1 MYTLQQDLE
10 SRLVRYGV
18 NFDKKGQ
25 ILRIFHGW
33 SVTIHFNGPTSFSLS
48 YIGGITQG
56 AGVGIYEVAGRANDL
71 DGTDEVGYRASKGQ
85 SAGM

>member
-1 MYTLQQDLE
+1 M
-10 SRLVRYGV
+10 
-18 NFDKKGQ
+18 
-25 ILRIFHGW
+25 
-33 SVTIHFNGPTSFSLS
+33 TIHFNGPTSFSLS

-85 SAGM
+85 AAGVYGAGFTAKSLAGKGARGGMRRTGNKVSSD